1 MLVYQ
6 RIVLREP
13 SRTKKNST
21 LCRLSTW
28 VHGRRVFFFFGTS
41 IQRKELGLQLTKMVP
56 QCPKIWAPRFGSVKL
71 PPWVYHGDP
80 ATTISRWRQPE
91 ISVGLGKMK

>member
-28 VHGRRVFFFFGTS
+28 VHGRRVFFFPGHLSSEKNWGYNLLRWCLNVQKFG
-41 IQRKELGLQLTKMVP
+41 
-56 QCPKIWAPRFGSVKL
+56 
-71 PPWVYHGDP
+71 PPD
-80 ATTISRWRQPE
+80 
-91 ISVGLGKMK
+91 LDL